1 MAAFLHIGVP
11 EFILVAMVFAF
22 VIGAPLAVVL
32 LVLFLVRRGRKQPG
46 TDASAPPPT
55 HRDAMR

>member
-1 MAAFLHIGVP
+1 
-11 EFILVAMVFAF
+11 MVFAF

-55 HRDAMR
+55 RRDAMR